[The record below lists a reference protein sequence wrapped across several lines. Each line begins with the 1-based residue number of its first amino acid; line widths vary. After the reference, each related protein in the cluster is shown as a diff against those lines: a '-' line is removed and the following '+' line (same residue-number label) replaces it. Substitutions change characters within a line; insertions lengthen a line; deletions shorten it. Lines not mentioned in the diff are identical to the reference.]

1 MTTERVDNLEKKI
14 ELGLSGGAHQRETCA
29 MRNGHCCSRKSR
41 VMDRVMQKF
50 SEECKRKINVEDT
63 HTIHSYELFN
73 ALQQVLHGVDAV
85 EGSTQGAV
93 ENQVQEKGVDLD
105 FNEIGIEGVVR

>member
-85 EGSTQGAV
+85 EGVQLRVPWRTKCKRRASTWISTRL
-93 ENQVQEKGVDLD
+93 ELKGW
-105 FNEIGIEGVVR
+105 